1 MLWRTNPGRT
11 ARRKHGLF
19 GIAATA
25 IGIGAALLVA
35 VAGSRVGRP
44 LFDDSASAVAE
55 KAPLVAVAEPVPDSD
70 TGQRAIVILNLAAG
84 TRRRVGSPDAYTAVA
99 WSPAGQVIAALAS
112 AGGPGSR
119 PRLHL
124 VSARDATNVAVPLS
138 EAADWVAPSWA
149 PDGQR
154 LAVVGSRIVM
164 VNPARGSVVSE
175 SIVPTVSTDGVR
187 EHASGGY
194 AWSPD
199 SRYFAA
205 IVNGWLVLA
214 ERDGHHRETPLG
226 DLIPEVERMDVFLLG
241 WRDAASVVV
250 GAATA
255 SGLRAYVVEASG
267 ASVTAEPLAHGQPV
281 PVPSGAVGP
290 EQNVLQAVER
300 ELASGQIT
308 RWEPSA
314 DGAADVFEVRGAVG
328 RAMVEAA
335 PLQIVIRERKTGAS
349 FVVAVGTAD
358 TRGGALVDVV
368 MVDESVSSASD

>member
-1 MLWRTNPGRT
+1 
-11 ARRKHGLF
+11 
-19 GIAATA
+19 
-25 IGIGAALLVA
+25 
-35 VAGSRVGRP
+35 
-44 LFDDSASAVAE
+44 
-55 KAPLVAVAEPVPDSD
+55 
-70 TGQRAIVILNLAAG
+70 
-84 TRRRVGSPDAYTAVA
+84 
-99 WSPAGQVIAALAS
+99 
-112 AGGPGSR
+112 
-119 PRLHL
+119 
-124 VSARDATNVAVPLS
+124 
-138 EAADWVAPSWA
+138 
-149 PDGQR
+149 
-154 LAVVGSRIVM
+154 M
-164 VNPARGSVVSE
+164 VDPARGSVVSE

-226 DLIPEVERMDVFLLG
+226 DLIPAVEGLDVFLLG

-255 SGLRAYVVEASG
+255 SGLRAYVVEVSG
-267 ASVTAEPLAHGQPV
+267 AGVTAEPLAPGQSV

-300 ELASGQIT
+300 GLASGQIT

-314 DGAADVFEVRGAVG
+314 DGAADVFEVRAAVG

-335 PLQIVIRERKTGAS
+335 PLQLMIRERKTGAS
-349 FVVAVGTAD
+349 FVVAIGAAD
-358 TRGGALVDVV
+358 TRGGALIDVV